1 MPVLCRLCGQALF
14 AQPLLVQHEMP
25 AAAQGLPTADQ
36 LAADRGVT
44 LALHQ
49 CSGCGTV
56 QLATEP
62 VPYWRDVI
70 RAAGISAEMRASRLD
85 QFGRWLGQ
93 HDLTG
98 RKVLEVGCGRGEY
111 LSLLRDAGADATGI
125 EHLPASVAAC
135 REAGLRVTEGF
146 IDGPDT
152 RLADGPFDGFAILNF
167 LEHIPAAHLT
177 LRGIVANLEPGAIGL
192 VEVPDFDMILRMRLF
207 AEFVPD
213 HLYYFT
219 RQSLKHLL
227 EGNGL
232 EVLECSS
239 EWHGY
244 VLSATVR
251 KRTPLDLSALQ
262 NAQADIQASFNAFL
276 DRFDTGRVAIWG
288 AGHQA
293 LALISLLGI
302 APRIRYVLDS
312 APFKQGRFTPATH
325 LPIVAPERLDEGE
338 VDAVIVLAASYS
350 EEVAN
355 LIAKRFGSRF
365 KVAVLRDSGLCAVA
379 RDLTP

>member
-70 RAAGISAEMRASRLD
+70 RAAGISAEMRAYRLD

-167 LEHIPAAHLT
+167 LEHIPAPLAQLVDYALDQHFRGRSTGRDANPGFALEPLLT
-177 LRGIVANLEPGAIGL
+177 QILGSIDQISRGIQALGQLTQPIG
-192 VEVPDFDMILRMRLF
+192 V
-207 AEFVPD
+207 
-213 HLYYFT
+213 
-219 RQSLKHLL
+219 
-227 EGNGL
+227 G
-232 EVLECSS
+232 
-239 EWHGY
+239 
-244 VLSATVR
+244 TVR
-251 KRTPLDLSALQ
+251 
-262 NAQADIQASFNAFL
+262 
-276 DRFDTGRVAIWG
+276 
-288 AGHQA
+288 
-293 LALISLLGI
+293 
-302 APRIRYVLDS
+302 
-312 APFKQGRFTPATH
+312 ATNH
-325 LPIVAPERLDEGE
+325 
-338 VDAVIVLAASYS
+338 
-350 EEVAN
+350 
-355 LIAKRFGSRF
+355 
-365 KVAVLRDSGLCAVA
+365 
-379 RDLTP
+379 

>member
-70 RAAGISAEMRASRLD
+70 RAAGISAEMRAYRLD

-167 LEHIPAAHLT
+167 LEHIPTAHLT

>member
-70 RAAGISAEMRASRLD
+70 RAAGISAEMRAYRLD
-85 QFGRWLGQ
+85 QFGRWVGQ

>member
-70 RAAGISAEMRASRLD
+70 RAAGISAEMRAYRLD

-167 LEHIPAAHLT
+167 LEHIPTAHLT

-379 RDLTP
+379 RDLRA

>member
-70 RAAGISAEMRASRLD
+70 RAAGISAEMRAYRLD

>member
-14 AQPLLVQHEMP
+14 AQPLLVQRDMP
-25 AAAQGLPTADQ
+25 AAAQGLPTTDQ

-49 CSGCGTV
+49 CCGCGTV

-70 RAAGISAEMRASRLD
+70 RAAGISAEMRAYRLD
-85 QFGRWLGQ
+85 QFGRWVGQ
-93 HDLTG
+93 HGLTG

-135 REAGLRVTEGF
+135 RDAGLRVTEGF
-146 IDGPDT
+146 IDGADT

-219 RQSLKHLL
+219 RQSLTHLL

-251 KRTPLDLSALQ
+251 KRTPLDLSPLQ
-262 NAQADIQASFNAFL
+262 NAQADSQASFNAFL
-276 DRFDTGRVAIWG
+276 DRFATGRVAIWG

-312 APFKQGRFTPATH
+312 APFKQGCFTPATH

-350 EEVAN
+350 EEVVN
-355 LIAKRFGSRF
+355 LIAKRFGPRF
-365 KVAVLRDSGLCAVA
+365 EVAVLQDSGLCAVA